1 MILMFSNSYLYEC
14 SLIIV
19 RNIFMV
25 IQYNILYICN
35 ISTSYDFNMFFNV
48 LEFILYFSIAG
59 LIAYYVVIALY
70 LYGDLAIYCAAVPK
84 SITQVVW

>member
-1 MILMFSNSYLYEC
+1 MFVFNFVIFRPLMILIYFLMCWNLYYI
-14 SLIIV
+14 SL
-19 RNIFMV
+19 
-25 IQYNILYICN
+25 
-35 ISTSYDFNMFFNV
+35 
-48 LEFILYFSIAG
+48 SIAG

>member
-1 MILMFSNSYLYEC
+1 MCWNLYYI
-14 SLIIV
+14 SL
-19 RNIFMV
+19 
-25 IQYNILYICN
+25 
-35 ISTSYDFNMFFNV
+35 
-48 LEFILYFSIAG
+48 SIAG